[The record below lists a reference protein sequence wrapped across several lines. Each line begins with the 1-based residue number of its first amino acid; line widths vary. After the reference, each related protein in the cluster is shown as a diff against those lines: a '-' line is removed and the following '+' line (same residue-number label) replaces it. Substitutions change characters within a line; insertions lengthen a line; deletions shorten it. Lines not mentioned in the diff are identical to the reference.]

1 MNFPLESNDNEST
14 YDLINS
20 NADDKQSENSENSV
34 YPESESE
41 SECVI
46 NYESGDT
53 LALTKDRAK
62 ESEEDKE
69 SSLLTKERNRTSS
82 VDNLTKEFNQKLHLK

>member
-1 MNFPLESNDNEST
+1 MYFEPNDNEFND
-14 YDLINS
+14 DLTNP
-20 NADDKQSENSENSV
+20 NVDDKQSENSDGNV
-34 YPESESE
+34 YSESG
-41 SECVI
+41 CFI

-69 SSLLTKERNRTSS
+69 SSPLTKKRNRTSS
-82 VDNLTKEFNQKLHLK
+82 IDNLTKEFNQKLHLK

>member
-20 NADDKQSENSENSV
+20 NADDKQSENSDGNV
-34 YPESESE
+34 YSESG
-41 SECVI
+41 CFI
-46 NYESGDT
+46 NYESEET
-53 LALTKDRAK
+53 LDFTKDCAK

-69 SSLLTKERNRTSS
+69 SSLLTKKRNRTT
-82 VDNLTKEFNQKLHLK
+82 VDNLTVDDLTEKVNQRQLK

>member
-20 NADDKQSENSENSV
+20 NADDKQSENSEMNV
-34 YPESESE
+34 YSQSG
-41 SECVI
+41 CVI
-46 NYESGDT
+46 NYESEET
-53 LALTKDRAK
+53 LDFTKDGAK

-69 SSLLTKERNRTSS
+69 SSLLTKKRNRTPVDNPT
-82 VDNLTKEFNQKLHLK
+82 VDNLTKEFNQLQL